1 MCLNLVGHTDW
12 YLVTYVKEQKV
23 LADLQQMELIMV
35 LIAVVAAVVLIFVIL
50 RMMNRVVKPVKKM
63 TDVIE
68 KIAEG
73 DFSQNIESKGN
84 DEIAKMGNDMQI
96 FITSMRENDSINRQK
111 M

>member
-1 MCLNLVGHTDW
+1 
-12 YLVTYVKEQKV
+12 
-23 LADLQQMELIMV
+23 
-35 LIAVVAAVVLIFVIL
+35 
-50 RMMNRVVKPVKKM
+50 M

-96 FITSMRENDSINRQK
+96 FITSMRETDSINRQK
-111 M
+111 V